1 MRSFIAVKISFDQKE
16 QISELIRDFKRTD
29 VQVKWVNPE
38 NLHVTL
44 KFLGEVDE
52 RALPNIFD
60 ALQKSLTN
68 DRSFQFNLESV
79 GCFPNMKRPRVIWVG
94 IDHGADK
101 LNMLAKKVDG
111 IMTEFSFE
119 REKRGFSAHLTIGRV
134 KDSRGMEELT
144 SQFKQIKFQT
154 GSCVIDEVIFFQSI
168 LKREGPTYIPH
179 KRFKLQT
186 MDKEG

>member
-1 MRSFIAVKISFDQKE
+1 MRSFIAVKISFDQKG
-16 QISELIRDFKRTD
+16 QISELIRDFKRSD
-29 VQVKWVNPE
+29 VRVKWVKPE

-52 RALPNIFD
+52 KDLPNIFD

-94 IDHGADK
+94 IDQGAENLK
-101 LNMLAKKVDG
+101 ILAKKVDG
-111 IMTEFSFE
+111 IMTEFGFE
-119 REKRGFSAHLTIGRV
+119 REKRGFSPHLTIGRV
-134 KDSRGMEELT
+134 KDSQGIEELT
-144 SQFKQIKFQT
+144 SSFGQIKFKT
-154 GSCVIDEVIFFQSI
+154 ETCLIDEVIFIQSI

-179 KRFKLQT
+179 KRVKLQT